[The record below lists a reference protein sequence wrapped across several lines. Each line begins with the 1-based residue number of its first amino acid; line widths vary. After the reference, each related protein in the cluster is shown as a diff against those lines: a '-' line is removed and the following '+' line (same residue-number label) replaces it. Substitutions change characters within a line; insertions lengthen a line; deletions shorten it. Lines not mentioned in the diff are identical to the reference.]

1 MKSKKLFLSSLA
13 LALAIPAFAQSV
25 SASTVT
31 FKDVSKSHPNYE
43 AITELAERK
52 VINGYTDGTFRPNN
66 QVNRAEFAAFV
77 ARSLDLPAADSNFK
91 DVPKS
96 AALYDGVSR
105 AYKAG
110 IIKGFSDGS
119 FKPTVAVNRQD
130 MAVMIDRAMQLKG
143 SYTKTKALNFSDSAK
158 VGAYAKTSVERLYNY
173 NVMGAYSGTSFQPTT
188 IGTRAETAK
197 HIYNMLNAVGG
208 GTGSEP
214 TTPVAKHYFD
224 MTLAEL
230 KKAYPEYDHVMI
242 ERQWKPE
249 PKIVERDIMAYY
261 YTLLH
266 NPMFVDYPGYIDN
279 YAPEKILP
287 GLISGW
293 KDGMAANYMD
303 YPMVEIIA
311 YNGKS
316 YKDSYWMPDWFSE
329 RETEVYNQM
338 PSQPSK
344 AGQFLI
350 DIHRYDNDL
359 VWYRNEDVKWDTL
372 LENPVVVGEDY
383 IVDLFGTFKYATGVT
398 MASGGLQIAYNGNKI
413 VLTNGSNQ
421 ATVNGAPVTL
431 TQKVSVKSGRAFGTI
446 REIAGHI
453 GLHSKWIP
461 SQKRLEITNF
471 ER

>member
-1 MKSKKLFLSSLA
+1 MKKKKLFLSSLT
-13 LALAIPAFAQSV
+13 LAVAIPLFAQSV
-25 SASTVT
+25 SASTPT
-31 FKDVSKSHPNYE
+31 FTDVSKSHPNYQ

-143 SYTKTKALNFSDSAK
+143 SYTKTKALNFSDSSK
-158 VGAYAKTSVERLYNY
+158 VGAYAKTSVERLYHY
-173 NVMGAYSGTSFQPTT
+173 NVMGAYSGTTFQPTT
-188 IGTRAETAK
+188 IGTRSETAK
-197 HIYNMLNAVGG
+197 HIYNMLNVVGG
-208 GTGSEP
+208 DTGSEP
-214 TTPVAKHYFD
+214 TTPIAKHYFD
-224 MTLAEL
+224 MSLEEL

-242 ERQWKPE
+242 ERRWKPE
-249 PKIVERDIMAYY
+249 MTIVETDIMAYY
-261 YTLLH
+261 YSLLH
-266 NPMFVDYPGYIDN
+266 NPIFVGYPGYIDN

-293 KDGMAANYMD
+293 RNSMAGNYID

-316 YKDSYWMPDWFSE
+316 YKDSFWMH
-329 RETEVYNQM
+329 ETFPETDTAIYNQM
-338 PSQPSK
+338 PSQPSR

-359 VWYRNEDVKWDTL
+359 VWYRNEDIKWDTL

-383 IVDLFGTFKYATGVT
+383 VVDLFGTFKYATSVT

-413 VLTNGSNQ
+413 VLSNGSDK
-421 ATVNGAPVTL
+421 ATVNGNDVTL
-431 TQKVSVKSGRAFGTI
+431 SQKVSVKSGRAFGPI
-446 REIAGHI
+446 RDIAGHI

-461 SQKRLEITNF
+461 QFKRLEITNF

>member
-1 MKSKKLFLSSLA
+1 M
-13 LALAIPAFAQSV
+13 
-25 SASTVT
+25 
-31 FKDVSKSHPNYE
+31 
-43 AITELAERK
+43 
-52 VINGYTDGTFRPNN
+52 
-66 QVNRAEFAAFV
+66 
-77 ARSLDLPAADSNFK
+77 
-91 DVPKS
+91 
-96 AALYDGVSR
+96 
-105 AYKAG
+105 
-110 IIKGFSDGS
+110 
-119 FKPTVAVNRQD
+119 
-130 MAVMIDRAMQLKG
+130 KG

-197 HIYNMLNAVGG
+197 HIYNMLNVVGG
-208 GTGSEP
+208 DTGGQP

-224 MTLAEL
+224 MTVAEL
-230 KKAYPEYDHVMI
+230 KKAYPEYDHLMI
-242 ERQWKPE
+242 ERRWKPDMT
-249 PKIVERDIMAYY
+249 IVETDIMAYY
-261 YTLLH
+261 YSLLH
-266 NPMFVDYPGYIDN
+266 NPMFVGYPGYIDN

-293 KDGMAANYMD
+293 RNSMSGNYID

-316 YKDSYWMPDWFSE
+316 YKDSFWMH
-329 RETEVYNQM
+329 ETFPETDTAIYNQM
-338 PSQPSK
+338 PSQPSR

-359 VWYRNEDVKWDTL
+359 VWYRNEDIKWDTL

-383 IVDLFGTFKYATGVT
+383 VVDLFGTFKYATGVT

-413 VLTNGSNQ
+413 VLSNGSDK
-421 ATVNGAPVTL
+421 ATVNGNDVTL
-431 TQKVSVKSGRAFGTI
+431 SQKVSVKSGRAFGPI
-446 REIAGHI
+446 RDIAGHI

-461 SQKRLEITNF
+461 QFKRLEITNY